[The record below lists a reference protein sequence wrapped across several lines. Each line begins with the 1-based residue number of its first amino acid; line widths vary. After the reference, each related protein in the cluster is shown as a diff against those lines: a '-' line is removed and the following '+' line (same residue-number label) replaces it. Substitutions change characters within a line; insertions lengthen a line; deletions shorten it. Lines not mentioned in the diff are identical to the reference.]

1 LLFPTILKFAN
12 LSISHLMRV
21 YIGKL
26 YFFSNAK
33 AAIDH
38 IIANEGN
45 GPQRG
50 PPGMGGGHGG
60 GGGGGGGG
68 GFFEMIVA
76 GHKVGL
82 IIGKGGETIK
92 HLQVL

>member
-1 LLFPTILKFAN
+1 
-12 LSISHLMRV
+12 M
-21 YIGKL
+21 
-26 YFFSNAK
+26 FSNAK

-50 PPGMGGGHGG
+50 PPGMGGHG

-92 HLQVL
+92 HLQVQFTTLVLYLLVVIQHFLLMFKTSDKLV

>member
-1 LLFPTILKFAN
+1 MVTIFQLI
-12 LSISHLMRV
+12 LSRRT
-21 YIGKL
+21 
-26 YFFSNAK
+26 AK

-38 IIANEGN
+38 IIANEGS

-50 PPGMGGGHGG
+50 PPGMGGPQ
-60 GGGGGGGG
+60 GGGG
-68 GFFEMIVA
+68 GFFEMVVQ

-92 HLQVL
+92 HLQVQTCLWS